1 MAKAKTNAPTPAINE
16 TDLKLRLFNV
26 QVQLKM
32 AGLSKRLNSRA
43 GLPGW
48 LVDKEINSLI
58 TSATQLGLIG
68 SNEDVQASL
77 AQLTQIANIMSSSQ
91 GS

>member
-1 MAKAKTNAPTPAINE
+1 MAKANNNATPAIDE
-16 TDLKLRLFNV
+16 KQLMLRLFNV

-32 AGLSKRLNSRA
+32 AGLTKRLNSRA

-58 TSATQLGLIG
+58 DSAKQMGLTG
-68 SNEDVQASL
+68 SGEDVKASL
-77 AQLTQIANIMSSSQ
+77 AELRDISTSIQSN
-91 GS
+91 

>member
-1 MAKAKTNAPTPAINE
+1 MAKAKTNATPAIDE
-16 TDLKLRLFNV
+16 KQLMLKLFNV

-32 AGLSKRLNSRA
+32 AALTKRLNSRA

-58 TSATQLGLIG
+58 DSAKQMGLTGEG
-68 SNEDVQASL
+68 SDVKASL
-77 AQLTQIANIMSSSQ
+77 EEFKAVAQSIQSS
-91 GS
+91 

>member
-1 MAKAKTNAPTPAINE
+1 MAKANTNATSPAIDE
-16 TDLKLRLFNV
+16 KQLMLRLFNV

-32 AGLSKRLNSRA
+32 AGLTKRLNSRA

-58 TSATQLGLIG
+58 DSAKQMGLTGEG
-68 SNEDVQASL
+68 SDVKASL
-77 AQLTQIANIMSSSQ
+77 EEFKEIASSIQPS
-91 GS
+91 